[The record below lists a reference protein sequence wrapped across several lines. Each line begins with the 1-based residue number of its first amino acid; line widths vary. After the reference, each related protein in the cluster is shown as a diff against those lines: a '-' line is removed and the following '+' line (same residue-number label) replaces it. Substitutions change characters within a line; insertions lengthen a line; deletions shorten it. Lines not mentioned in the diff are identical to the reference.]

1 MKVTWRPGLISLIKV
16 QDVVLWGSELIED
29 AEEAVRT
36 QACETCWWVIGGGY
50 AALLLS
56 EKVLIC

>member
-1 MKVTWRPGLISLIKV
+1 MISLIKV

-29 AEEAVRT
+29 AQEAVRT
-36 QACETCWWVIGGGY
+36 QASETCWWVISGGY